1 MNVED
6 IVKTYDVGYILSK
19 CLTYE
24 KRGGWSFT
32 RYKEVSK
39 YKPLRVVLLGKVLL
53 DDEWHFVI
61 CNHNSIAFYKNVYSS
76 LEEAEE
82 ECERK
87 NNENSAHN

>member
-53 DDEWHFVI
+53 DDE
-61 CNHNSIAFYKNVYSS
+61 
-76 LEEAEE
+76 
-82 ECERK
+82 
-87 NNENSAHN
+87 